1 MRQYQAR
8 IRREEKERIRIRIEN
23 LKVLGNEQKEIKK
36 QQIARAIE
44 AFNIS
49 KGVNVRYLSR
59 VKAYYRRHGEDLND
73 NELILKLLNE
83 FQPIPQPED
92 RGEVDNYPVKDESGI
107 FHRLRLKV
115 FRIYKNVLFTS
126 DYIPLMARIYFKL
139 AENVPNGFRFGCAIN
154 ATLHNI
160 VEDPKIHKGMRIYE
174 PIVGEQPK
182 TILKSS
188 FINNVDEFIYQI
200 AESPKLN
207 EHSEKVYITNHFE
220 LFYFTEQGGGRPPL
234 TPNGDRMQSLNLDD
248 LKFKYEIYNPKTA
261 DNCGQLVLRQFNI
274 KAKRGKMTIADLK
287 SYKPPINVYDD
298 INKINEDKHFI
309 LLRNNHFIICKERDH
324 EKERLDKLK
333 KRIDEQKTAKGKEKE
348 QQRAEKL
355 AEKRSDPQYVEEA
368 KIRGQT
374 TYLKKL
380 LKGVKKQEEEHRI
393 KIEDPKKYELLQGL
407 KEQEKKEKL
416 NYMKSN
422 EYKAKRELK
431 ALKKTNLYNPLIYDL
446 ESYNEKRGEKYF
458 QIPVITGTAEKIG
471 DEIIFKYYEDDE
483 GLKQFITMIKDSNY
497 THLIGFNSG
506 KYDYLLI
513 KNELIA
519 QGANIEEFTK
529 GANGVM
535 RVNIKFDN
543 GKTIIFVDLCNFTSG
558 KLADNLENYNCET
571 AKGEIDYPKISKWGS
586 MGEAFKMELIE
597 YLKSDCIGTYQL
609 YEKLEEPYSTRG
621 LIFLDLFTSSQGA
634 KKIVNHFWKLG
645 EFKIQK
651 TTSRKI
657 DNFYREAIYGG
668 RCEVFKRKFKS
679 EQYDR
684 ILLGDIN
691 YDDVDDYLRA
701 LDKNSQYP
709 EAMAFNPYPT
719 GDEIYTHFFKPD
731 KLGIYKCKVEKPK
744 NILYPVLPDKNNKQ
758 KATNYNLFDG
768 EGVYTSIDIIQARKY
783 GYKIKI
789 LYGYYWSESDYI
801 FKDYIN
807 EFYEIKKNTPKGTPL
822 YNLAKLMM
830 NAVYGK
836 MIQKD
841 KNEKNFIFTTY
852 EEYEEQRIKLPD
864 TLGEWSGY
872 CDTSEDIGKFIATFT
887 YKEHEKKYTS
897 KKSYIGAF
905 ILSYSKLEMYDMMT
919 TCDPYYTD
927 TDSLYTH
934 NKYSDKFRMGEEL
947 GEFSD
952 DHEGKIIRAIFS
964 AKKLKYLEVLKP
976 DYIYKSHSVEVGGE
990 MVEIPLLDK
999 KGKKI
1004 IDKDEQGNKRYNN
1017 NNKYIIKREFTGKGC
1032 DISKLTTKDF
1042 EDMAEGLEIENIR
1055 DFRMRRDLKNGEV
1068 EYIFND
1074 TKILKMN
1081 DSNRY
1086 FINNDS
1092 LPLGHINIPIQ
1103 D

>member
-1 MRQYQAR
+1 MERRETERQRQAR
-8 IRREEKERIRIRIEN
+8 IRREEKDRIRNRIAELKELATRQREN
-23 LKVLGNEQKEIKK
+23 DKQKL
-36 QQIARAIE
+36 ARAIQ
-44 AFNIS
+44 AFNIQ
-49 KGVNVRYLSR
+49 KGVTCKYLSR
-59 VKAYYRRHGEDLND
+59 VKAYFRRHGEDLTD
-73 NELILKLLNE
+73 EELKLKLINE
-83 FQPIPQPED
+83 YLPIPQAED
-92 RGEVDNYPVKDESGI
+92 RGEVDNYPIKDESGK

-115 FRIYKNVLFTS
+115 FRVYKEVLFTS

-154 ATLHNI
+154 ATLNMI
-160 VEDPKIHKGMRIYE
+160 VSNEKVFNNMAIYE
-174 PIVGEQPK
+174 PIERTTK
-182 TILKSS
+182 IIIKSS
-188 FINNVDEFIYQI
+188 FMTNIDDFILQI
-200 AESPKLN
+200 AESHKLD
-207 EHSEKVYITNHFE
+207 EHSEKVFITNYFE
-220 LFYFTEQGGGRPPL
+220 LFFFSEQGGDD
-234 TPNGDRMQSLNLDD
+234 TKINIED
-248 LKFKYEIYNPKTA
+248 LKNKYEIYNPKTA
-261 DNCGQLVLRQFNI
+261 ENCGQLVLRQFNI

-287 SYKPPINVYDD
+287 SYNPPINVYND
-298 INKINEDKHFI
+298 IKEINDDKHFI
-309 LLRNNHFIICKERDH
+309 LLRDGHFIICKERDH
-324 EKERLDKLK
+324 EKERLDRLK
-333 KRIDEQKTAKGKEKE
+333 KRIAEQKTAQGKEKE

-355 AEKRSDPQYVEEA
+355 AEKRKDPKYLEEA
-368 KIRGQT
+368 KIRGQNT
-374 TYLKKL
+374 FLKRII
-380 LKGVKKQEEEHRI
+380 KGAKQQQKEQKIKKD
-393 KIEDPKKYELLQGL
+393 DPREYEILQGL

-431 ALKKTNLYNPLIYDL
+431 ALKKTNLYNPIVYDL
-446 ESYNEKRGEKYF
+446 ESYNEKRGDKYF

-471 DEIIFKYYEDDE
+471 NEIIFKYYEDED
-483 GLKQFITMIKDSNY
+483 GLNRFISMLKDSNY

-586 MGEAFKMELIE
+586 MGEAFKIELIE

-679 EQYDR
+679 EQYEK

-709 EAMAFNPYPT
+709 EAMAFNLYPT
-719 GDEIYTHFFKPD
+719 GDEIYTHFFKSD
-731 KLGIYKCKVEKPK
+731 KLGIYKCYVEKPK
-744 NILYPVLPDKNNKQ
+744 NIKYPVLPDKNNKQ

-801 FKDYIN
+801 FKDYID

-830 NAVYGK
+830 NSVYGK

-852 EEYEEQRIKLPD
+852 EEYEAQRIKLPD
-864 TLGEWSGY
+864 YLGDWSGY
-872 CDTSEDIGKFIATFT
+872 CDNNEDVGKFIATFT
-887 YKEHEKKYTS
+887 YKEHEKKFTS

-919 TCDPYYTD
+919 ICDPYYTD

-934 NKYSDKFRMGEEL
+934 RKYSDKFRMGEEL

-976 DYIYKSHSVEVGGE
+976 DYIYKLDDEGK
-990 MVEIPLLDK
+990 PLLDK

-1017 NNKYIIKREFTGKGC
+1017 NNKYIIKREYTGKGC

-1092 LPLGHINIPIQ
+1092 LPLGHIDIPIQ

>member
-1 MRQYQAR
+1 MERRETERQRQAR
-8 IRREEKERIRIRIEN
+8 IRREEKERIRIRIAN
-23 LKVLGNEQKEIKK
+23 LKALGNAQKDIKK
-36 QQIARAIE
+36 QQIANAIQN
-44 AFNIS
+44 FNARH
-49 KGVNVRYLSR
+49 GVICRYLSR
-59 VKAYYRRHGEDLND
+59 VKAYFKRHGEDLD
-73 NELILKLLNE
+73 DDELILKLLNE
-83 FQPIPQPED
+83 YQTIPQAED
-92 RGEVDNYPVKDESGI
+92 RGEVANYPVKDESGI

-115 FRIYKNVLFTS
+115 FRVYKNVLFTS

-154 ATLHNI
+154 ATLNKI
-160 VEDPKIHKGMRIYE
+160 VSNDKVLKGIDIYE
-174 PIVGEQPK
+174 PIEGERPK
-182 TILKSS
+182 TIKKST
-188 FINNVDEFIYQI
+188 FINNVDDFIMQI
-200 AESPKLN
+200 AESERLN
-207 EHSEKVYITNHFE
+207 EHSEKVYITNYFE
-220 LFYFTEQGGGRPPL
+220 LFYFSEQGGD
-234 TPNGDRMQSLNLDD
+234 DRKINIED
-248 LKFKYEIYNPKTA
+248 LKNKYEIYNPKTA

-287 SYKPPINVYDD
+287 SYKPPINVYND
-298 INKINEDKHFI
+298 IKEINEDKHFI
-309 LLRNNHFIICKERDH
+309 LLRDNHFIICKERDH
-324 EKERLDKLK
+324 EKERLDRLK
-333 KRIDEQKTAKGKEKE
+333 KRIAEQKTAQGKEKE

-355 AEKRSDPQYVEEA
+355 AEKRKDPQYVEEA
-368 KIRGQT
+368 KIRGQNT
-374 TYLKKL
+374 FLKRII
-380 LKGVKKQEEEHRI
+380 KGVKQQEKEHKI
-393 KIEDPKKYELLQGL
+393 KIDDPREYEILQGL

-431 ALKKTNLYNPLIYDL
+431 ALKKTNLYNPIVYDL
-446 ESYNEKRGEKYF
+446 ESYNEKRGDKFY

-471 DEIIFKYYEDDE
+471 DEIIFKYYEDED
-483 GLKQFITMIKDSNY
+483 GLERFITMLKESNY

-558 KLADNLENYNCET
+558 KLSENLENYNCET
-571 AKGEIDYPKISKWGS
+571 AKGEIDYPKINKWGS
-586 MGEAFKMELIE
+586 MGEDFKNELIE

-668 RCEVFKRKFKS
+668 RCEVYKRKFKS
-679 EQYDR
+679 EQYDNI
-684 ILLGDIN
+684 ILGNIN

-709 EAMAFNPYPT
+709 EAMAFNLYPT
-719 GDEIYTHFFKPD
+719 GDEIYTHSFKSD
-731 KLGIYKCKVEKPK
+731 KLGIYKCYVEKPK
-744 NILYPVLPDKNNKQ
+744 NIKYPLLPDKNNKQ

-822 YNLAKLMM
+822 YNLSKLMM
-830 NAVYGK
+830 NAIYGK

-864 TLGEWSGY
+864 TMGEWSGY

-887 YKEHEKKYTS
+887 YKEYEKKYTS

-919 TCDPYYTD
+919 ICDPYYTD

-934 NKYSDKFRMGEEL
+934 RKYSDNFRMGEEL

-976 DYIYKSHSVEVGGE
+976 DYIYKLDDEGK
-990 MVEIPLLDK
+990 PLLDK

-1004 IDKDEQGNKRYNN
+1004 IDKDEQGNKLYNN
-1017 NNKYIIKREFTGKGC
+1017 NNKYTIKREYTGKGC

-1042 EDMAEGLEIENIR
+1042 EDMAEGLEVENIR

-1086 FINNDS
+1086 FINNES
-1092 LPLGHINIPIQ
+1092 LPLGHIDIPATA
-1103 D
+1103 